1 MTISSINS
9 VNCFFSIFKVSCSTD
24 YHSRVIKSQ
33 YLQKPFMQKA
43 QKTNQLKTEQK
54 LSSVPLLTLINVC
67 TRIEKTFLI
76 FIK

>member
-1 MTISSINS
+1 
-9 VNCFFSIFKVSCSTD
+9 
-24 YHSRVIKSQ
+24 
-33 YLQKPFMQKA
+33 MQKA